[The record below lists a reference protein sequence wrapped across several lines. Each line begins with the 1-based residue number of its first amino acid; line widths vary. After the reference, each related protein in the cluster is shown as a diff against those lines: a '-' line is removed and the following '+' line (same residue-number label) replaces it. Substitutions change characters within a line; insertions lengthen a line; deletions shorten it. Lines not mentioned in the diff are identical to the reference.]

1 MNAKLYF
8 AGLALLAAIS
18 SVGAASTGTG
28 FAIAPRYVMTAYHV
42 IDGGQNLSVR
52 FGEGEQPWIN
62 AEYVDGNVEDD
73 WCILKIDRDAPC
85 VARLNLE
92 KLPTQGDDVYTYGY
106 PIPSVMGAEVKFNR
120 GNISALV
127 ENKRLIQHSVPTT
140 NGNSGG
146 PLCSYDDHKVVGLH
160 VMGLKVELA
169 QNAKYAVSLYYL
181 KPSITKYMSSDSK
194 MAEKRSDYA
203 NAVCLVKSDGERTNG
218 GTVSRNDANTKT
230 YQLARDKVATIKGSA
245 GMGTGFLCEM
255 NGVKYLV
262 TNRHVANQRGK
273 ITALFQDGRRLSF
286 ALESPMEMAVNRD
299 LVRFR
304 MKTDQDCLKVAED
317 VPNIGEEVE
326 FYGNAG
332 GKGVITVTTGKIL
345 AVGQENVE
353 IDSQIQG
360 GNSGSPLIRVSDGK
374 VVGVTT
380 MSTFNRIDGDP
391 SKVGTRYDPNVK
403 LTREFAVRFTGVE
416 WQAMSYGKFLKWVN
430 MREDLYRFVFVV
442 IENVCFKKKL
452 MVYKSD
458 LPDLRF
464 NGMKQLNDQLRKIAE
479 CDEKLKKA
487 RDRYREMVL
496 RNQATKSGAIGT
508 KTKTDFDF
516 AIKGIKDRTFESFRI
531 RTIVISRVL
540 SMVKGALLTE
550 EERKELSDHLDGR
563 LRDYTEQNRMQ
574 LKGLDLPNIP
584 SNPYG
589 E

>member
-8 AGLALLAAIS
+8 AGLQLLAAIS

-42 IDGGQNLSVR
+42 IDGGRNLSVR

-73 WCILKIDRDAPC
+73 WCVLKIDRDAPC

-92 KLPTQGDDVYTYGY
+92 RLPTQGDDVYTYGY

-120 GNISALV
+120 GNVSALV

-169 QNAKYAVSLYYL
+169 QNAKYAVSLCYL
-181 KPSITKYMSSDSK
+181 KSSISKYMSTDSK
-194 MAEKRSDYA
+194 MAETRSDYA
-203 NAVCLVKSDGERTNG
+203 NVVCLVKSDGGRTDG
-218 GTVSRNDANTKT
+218 GTANKNETNTKT
-230 YQLARDKVATIKGSA
+230 YQMVRDKVATIKGKFVDGRA
-245 GMGTGFLCEM
+245 GTGTGFLCEI
-255 NGVKYLV
+255 NGVKYFV

-286 ALESPMEMAVNRD
+286 VSDSPMEMAVNRD
-299 LVRFR
+299 LVRFKV
-304 MKTDQDCLKVAED
+304 KTEQECLQVADD
-317 VPNIGEEVE
+317 VPNIGEEIE

-353 IDSQIQG
+353 INSQIQG
-360 GNSGSPLIRVSDGK
+360 GNSGSPLVRVSDGK

-380 MSTFNRIDGDP
+380 LSTYNRIDGDP
-391 SKVGTRYDPNVK
+391 SKIGTRYDPNVK

-416 WQAMSYGKFLKWVN
+416 WQSMSYGKFLKWVN
-430 MREDLYRFVFVV
+430 MREDLYRFVFGV

-458 LPDLRF
+458 LPDLKF
-464 NGMKQLNDQLRKIAE
+464 KGMKQLNDQLGKIAE

-487 RDRYREMVL
+487 RDQYDVMVL
-496 RNQATKSGAIGT
+496 RNRETKRGSIGF
-508 KTKTDFDF
+508 KTKMDFDS
-516 AIKGIKDRTFESFRI
+516 AIDRIKDRTLESYRI
-531 RTIVISRVL
+531 RPIVISRVL
-540 SMVKGALLTE
+540 SAVRGNVARPLAA
-550 EERKELSDHLDGR
+550 
-563 LRDYTEQNRMQ
+563 
-574 LKGLDLPNIP
+574 
-584 SNPYG
+584 
-589 E
+589 